1 MNSTQTPETLAADSN
16 LIETVLTV
24 TIKSPNLETRQLE
37 FKLSPECNRLRV
49 GRDPL
54 NEIFIE
60 ANRVSRFHAS
70 VLLRTD
76 NRLLISDLNSR
87 NGTKLNGKP
96 LDGAAVYELDDNDLL
111 EFGDAEARFNWA
123 QTNSVV
129 NPNDREI
136 SLTFPP
142 ATQDHDAV
150 PHSAVDETEIP
161 PAPRE
166 ISADE
171 QKISAD
177 KPEQKSASTS
187 VARSAGIVSIAVM
200 GSRVMGLVREQVFA
214 ALLGAGDLLDAY
226 LVAFRIPNLL
236 RDLFAEG
243 ALSTAF
249 VKTFSEYQ
257 VKRSEAEAWRLASL
271 VMNALVVI
279 LSAVCLAGVLL
290 APYIVGVIASG
301 FSETAGKAELAATMT
316 QIMFPFIL
324 LVAMAAVAM
333 GVLNTKGV
341 FGIPASAST
350 VFNIVSILV
359 GFSAAYFLSGG
370 KLAQSGDQTAAEWTV
385 IGLSIGTMAGG
396 AAQFLMQFPWL
407 FKAGFRFLPILSFTD
422 AGVRQVFKLMA
433 PAILGTSAVQINVM
447 VNTFFVSDISGA
459 QGWLNCAFRL
469 MQLPIGVFGVAV
481 ATASVPTLSK
491 FAAQNDFE
499 KFRQTL
505 GNGIRLVFLLTLP
518 SACGLIV
525 LGEPIIRLIY
535 EHGNFSANATTM
547 TAWALAAYAVGLT
560 GYAAIKVLSPAFY
573 ALNDARTPMIIS
585 LVSIVVNI
593 VAGFSFRHLLAEV
606 GVSETAPNGLG
617 HVGVA
622 LATSCIALI
631 NFLALAVLLRRKI
644 KRIEGAKTIKSF
656 IKVAIASVLL
666 SVVSYFS
673 YRFLFGFLGAAN
685 LFFQAIE
692 VFVPMALGGAV
703 FLVTAKLLGVA
714 EMNQAV
720 NAFARKLNRG
730 KR

>member
-1 MNSTQTPETLAADSN
+1 M
-16 LIETVLTV
+16 
-24 TIKSPNLETRQLE
+24 
-37 FKLSPECNRLRV
+37 SPEHNRLRV

-60 ANRVSRFHAS
+60 ANLVSRFHAS
-70 VLLRTD
+70 VLLRAD

-111 EFGDAEARFNWA
+111 QFGDAEARFNWT
-123 QTNSVV
+123 QTNSVA

-142 ATQDHDAV
+142 GTQDADAV
-150 PHSAVDETEIP
+150 PHSAVDETETP
-161 PAPRE
+161 PEPRE
-166 ISADE
+166 ISAE
-171 QKISAD
+171 KQTVSQD
-177 KPEQKSASTS
+177 KTAQKSASASTN

-271 VMNALVVI
+271 VLNALVVI
-279 LSAVCLAGVLL
+279 LSVVCLAGVLL
-290 APYIVGVIASG
+290 APYIVGVIAPG

-359 GFSAAYFLSGG
+359 GFGAAYFLSGG
-370 KLAQSGDQTAAEWTV
+370 KLAQSGDNAAAEWTV

-396 AAQFLMQFPWL
+396 AAQFLMQLPAL
-407 FKAGFRFLPILSFTD
+407 FKVGFRFLPILSFTD

-535 EHGNFSANATTM
+535 EHGNFTANATTM

-593 VAGFSFRHLLAEV
+593 VAGFTFRRLLAEV
-606 GVSETAPNGLG
+606 GVSEAAPNGLG

-631 NFLALAVLLRRKI
+631 NFFALAVLLRRKI
-644 KRIEGAKTIKSF
+644 KRIEGAKTLKSF
-656 IKVAIASVLL
+656 AKVAVASVLL
-666 SVVSYFS
+666 SAVSYFS
-673 YRFLFGFLGAAN
+673 YRFLFGYLGAAN
-685 LFFQAIE
+685 LLFQALE

-703 FLVTAKLLGVA
+703 FLITAKLLGVH

-720 NAFARKLNRG
+720 NAFARKLKRG
-730 KR
+730 KA